1 MMSFTLHID
10 LPALY
15 GDPGVTPSK
24 ISSEVSSLSLL
35 ARIWMWLSQIW
46 GRETYIEAA
55 ESVFHLGPN
64 DTLGGH
70 RFQNLIPASLLGRR
84 ERRMLARYH
93 RRGLSLSQV
102 KGWTKARRKRLTF
115 ETGVPYYFSLAF
127 FRNKARQLSRICS
140 QGMGIAEPCKA
151 PLSPD

>member
-1 MMSFTLHID
+1 MSFTLHID
-10 LPALY
+10 PPASY
-15 GDPGVTPSK
+15 GTPGVIPSK
-24 ISSEVSSLSLL
+24 IPSEFSGLFLL

-46 GRETYIEAA
+46 GRESFTEAA
-55 ESVFHLGPN
+55 ESVFCLGPN

-70 RFQNLIPASLLGRR
+70 RFQNLIPAHVLSRR

-93 RRGLSLSQV
+93 RLGLSLSQV
-102 KGWTKARRKRLTF
+102 KDWVKARRKRLKF

-151 PLSPD
+151 PISPD